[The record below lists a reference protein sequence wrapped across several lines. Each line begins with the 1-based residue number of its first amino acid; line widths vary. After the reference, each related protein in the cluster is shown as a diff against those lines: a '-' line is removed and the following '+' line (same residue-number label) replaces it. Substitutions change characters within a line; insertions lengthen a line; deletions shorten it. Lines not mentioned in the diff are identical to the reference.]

1 MKLFFLVLA
10 CFIAAAA
17 FRRKGAL
24 YNFDSKATVPLRGL
38 LAIGIILHHLSLTYQ
53 FNECIN
59 AFRISPVFYF
69 REMGGPIV
77 AIFFLITG
85 YGLSKS
91 LQTKGTSYLSGF
103 LKKRLGKI
111 LPEFLLFTVLA
122 LLFSDLTGAVSLSE
136 AAHKMATGYP
146 PLLFSWFMYA
156 IVYVYLAFYLSAL
169 ISTSDCLRTGI
180 VLSLFIALYCGIVI
194 ALKWGGWWYL
204 SIPAVS
210 IGYFTA
216 LYENKITKI
225 LSVRYTPVCIGAC
238 AVIYALLLG
247 HIPGSR
253 IMAALLFAV
262 LTYVYMRLYSIR
274 TYSILVL
281 LGELS
286 LYIYLVHGEIL
297 NATKNIETN
306 KYLAVAI
313 VILASV
319 AVSVLI
325 KRIRGFVE
333 NREFRVY
340 SKNRA

>member
-1 MKLFFLVLA
+1 MNLFFVVLA
-10 CFIAAAA
+10 CFIMAAA
-17 FRRKGAL
+17 FRRKGVL

-38 LAIGIILHHLSLTYQ
+38 LAIGIILHHLSKS
-53 FNECIN
+53 FMFDECIG
-59 AFRISPVFYF
+59 AVHVSPVYYF
-69 REMGGPIV
+69 TGMGAPIV
-77 AIFFLITG
+77 AAFFFITG
-85 YGLSKS
+85 FGLAKS

-111 LPEFLLFTVLA
+111 MPEFLIFTVLV
-122 LLFSDLTGAVSLSE
+122 LLFSDLTGTVSLSE

-146 PLLFSWFMYA
+146 PLLNSWFMYA

-180 VLSLFIALYCGIVI
+180 VLSLFIALYCGVVI

-225 LSVRYTPVCIGAC
+225 LSVRYMPVCIGAC
-238 AVIYALLLG
+238 AVIYALMLG

-262 LTYVYMRLYSIR
+262 LTYVCMRLYSIR
-274 TYSILVL
+274 TSSVLVI

-297 NATKNIETN
+297 NATKYIETN
-306 KYLAVAI
+306 KYLAGVI

-325 KRIRGFVE
+325 KRIRGFIE
-333 NREFRVY
+333 NRDFRVY